1 MPELGLV
8 YNMLTDAHHLYS
20 KSYCIRQQENYG
32 LQLQL
37 SEVMGPD
44 AMILVF

>member
-1 MPELGLV
+1 MSELGLV

-37 SEVMGPD
+37 SISLSWEKKHPS
-44 AMILVF
+44 